1 MTGNGAVRVP
11 TITVITP
18 CYNEEAALPQYFR
31 EVERTLFACADA
43 EFHLLLIDDGSA
55 DRTWDLIQEACKGSP
70 RYRGL
75 RLSRNF
81 GSHAAA
87 TAGFDFA
94 DGDAV
99 AILPADLQEPPE
111 TVVEFVARWRA
122 GADVVWGKRRSRAES
137 RWRVLAS
144 RIVGHLARRL
154 VMPRGSKFTTGSFL
168 LIDHKVV
175 MCLRQLREHN
185 RVIFGLVAW
194 TGFEQDVVEYDRAA
208 RTAGRSSWNVSRMLR
223 SLYDVFMGFS
233 DVVPRLITFLGVGF
247 ALIGFVA
254 SLTLLVTFLI
264 TPPQAPG
271 WGSMIVVLTL
281 FFGATFLILGIM
293 SEYLSR
299 IYQDSARR
307 PLYFIASDTAA
318 PDERRVRRSPEQD
331 S

>member
-1 MTGNGAVRVP
+1 LVRVP
-11 TITVITP
+11 KITVITP

-31 EVERTLFACADA
+31 EVERILFARADA
-43 EFHLLLIDDGSA
+43 EFQVLLIDDGSS
-55 DRTWDLIQEACKGSP
+55 DRTWDLIQNTCRGSS

-137 RWRVLAS
+137 RWRILAS
-144 RIVGHLARRL
+144 RIVGDLARRL
-154 VMPRGSKFTTGSFL
+154 VMPRGSKVTTGSFL

-175 MCLRQLREHN
+175 VCLRQLREHN

-208 RTAGRSSWNVSRMLR
+208 RTAGRSSWNMSRMLR
-223 SLYDVFMGFS
+223 SLYDMFMGFS
-233 DVVPRLITFLGVGF
+233 DLIPRLITFLGVAF
-247 ALIGFVA
+247 ALVGIVA
-254 SLTLLVTFLI
+254 SLTLLFAFLI
-264 TPPQAPG
+264 TPPRVPG

-281 FFGATFLILGIM
+281 FFGMTFFILGMI

-299 IYQDSARR
+299 IYRDSARR
-307 PLYFIASDTAA
+307 PLYFIANDTEASD
-318 PDERRVRRSPEQD
+318 RRLAGRSPEHD

>member
-1 MTGNGAVRVP
+1 M
-11 TITVITP
+11 
-18 CYNEEAALPQYFR
+18 
-31 EVERTLFACADA
+31 
-43 EFHLLLIDDGSA
+43 
-55 DRTWDLIQEACKGSP
+55 
-70 RYRGL
+70 
-75 RLSRNF
+75 
-81 GSHAAA
+81 
-87 TAGFDFA
+87 
-94 DGDAV
+94 
-99 AILPADLQEPPE
+99 
-111 TVVEFVARWRA
+111 
-122 GADVVWGKRRSRAES
+122 
-137 RWRVLAS
+137 
-144 RIVGHLARRL
+144 ARRL
-154 VMPRGSKFTTGSFL
+154 VIPSGSKLKTRRFRL
-168 LIDHKVV
+168 MDHGVV
-175 MCLRQLREHN
+175 KRVRRLREHN

-307 PLYFIASDTAA
+307 PLYFIANDTAA
-318 PDERRVRRSPEQD
+318 PDGRRVR
-331 S
+331 